1 MKITRE
7 FHCSRL
13 VLSPSP
19 FFFFFFSFFF
29 PSRALRHRE
38 RERLFRCSISAND
51 ADEDDVDGPSSPLYS
66 SGTLGQKEKP
76 SSNFSSRC
84 IRSAGVSRPLAC
96 SNVIRG
102 NRSWKDI
109 VSTFLSFFFL
119 CVCVSLPFPPET
131 HFSRGNTLLLFL
143 ELLFLAPS
151 LSDFLNECLYG
162 ISIHNIVKHRFVRRG
177 CSFARTGTIFSI
189 RFRELR

>member
-1 MKITRE
+1 MNSTVVGSFFLLPR
-7 FHCSRL
+7 
-13 VLSPSP
+13 

-109 VSTFLSFFFL
+109 VSTFLSFFF
-119 CVCVSLPFPPET
+119 CVCVCLFPFLQRHTFPEETRCSFSSSFFSSPSPIFETSVYTEYRYTTSLNIDSYGEDAPLPEQERFP
-131 HFSRGNTLLLFL
+131 
-143 ELLFLAPS
+143 
-151 LSDFLNECLYG
+151 
-162 ISIHNIVKHRFVRRG
+162 RFV
-177 CSFARTGTIFSI
+177 SAN
-189 RFRELR
+189 